1 MQEPTLFNYTVKEN
15 ILYGNLKAS
24 NKQIYEACE
33 IANALEFVE
42 SQSLVE
48 AFDDTASSLKAAWE
62 SDSFKQKMIE
72 KLGEDGYKKQL
83 EMLCKLDLKEDAEG
97 TFLKLAA
104 ETAEANFL
112 EDKSKE
118 LLSREQLSDNL
129 QFFCLMKQQVL

>member
-97 TFLKLAA
+97 TFLAVKNDLDVRTPEEIGTVTLHPGFEVSCGNRGSKL
-104 ETAEANFL
+104 
-112 EDKSKE
+112 SGG
-118 LLSREQLSDNL
+118 
-129 QFFCLMKQQVL
+129 